1 MSNVIPQKSRPLSAW
16 VGLCALV
23 LMWGGAFSVM
33 HITVAEIPPPWMA
46 AGRLWVGC
54 AFSTLCLIF
63 SGQKLPT
70 PRQAPGAWK
79 SYATIGIFGTAL
91 PFLLFAWGAANA
103 PSALMGISNGASPI
117 FTTILAGIF
126 IASEKPDARRWLG
139 IALGFFGMVV
149 LVGPQAIAALHGNTE
164 TILLFLGMLAGIG
177 GAFCYASAN
186 IITKRAPEMAAIP
199 AAVIF
204 TLVGAIT
211 CTIIGAASAPFPEA
225 LHLKSI
231 FGILALGIFPTGVAS
246 IMYVWIIRTHGAVF
260 ASLATY
266 LTPIVAAIIGVTFLN
281 DSIGI
286 NGMLALAFII
296 SGVFIASRT

>member
-1 MSNVIPQKSRPLSAW
+1 MNEKSRPLSAW
-16 VGLCALV
+16 AGLCALV

-33 HITVAEIPPPWMA
+33 HITVAEIPPTWMA

-63 SGQKLPT
+63 SQQRLPT
-70 PRQAPGAWK
+70 PWQAPGAWK
-79 SYATIGIFGTAL
+79 SYATIGMFGTAL
-91 PFLLFAWGAANA
+91 PFLLFAWGAAHA

-117 FTTILAGIF
+117 FTAILAGLF
-126 IASEKPDARRWLG
+126 ITSEKLDTRRWIG
-139 IALGFFGMVV
+139 IALGFMGMVV
-149 LVGPQAIAALHGNTE
+149 LVGPQALAALHGNTK

-177 GAFCYASAN
+177 GAFCYAGAN
-186 IITKRAPEMAAIP
+186 IITKRAPELAAIP

-204 TLVGAIT
+204 TLVGAIA
-211 CTIIGAASAPFPEA
+211 CTLIGFTSEPFPQA
-225 LHLKSI
+225 MHLKSVL
-231 FGILALGIFPTGVAS
+231 GILALGIFPTGIAS

-266 LTPIVAAIIGVTFLN
+266 LTPIVAAIIGVTFLQ

-286 NGMLALAFII
+286 NGLLALCFII
-296 SGVFIASRT
+296 SGVFIASRA